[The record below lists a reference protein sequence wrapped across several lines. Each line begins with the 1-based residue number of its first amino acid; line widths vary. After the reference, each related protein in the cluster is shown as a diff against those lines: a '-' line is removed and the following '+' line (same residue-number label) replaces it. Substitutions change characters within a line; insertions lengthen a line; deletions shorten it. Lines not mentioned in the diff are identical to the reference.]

1 MSIVTVQGNAGGTGT
16 LTVTSPNT
24 NSNYTVTLPTA
35 TTTLVGTDATQTL
48 TNKTL
53 TSPAISSPTF
63 TGTAS
68 GTVIVSGTAQ
78 TAPPATPQ
86 YFDFTG
92 IPAWVERIAVMFQG
106 VSTSGTSLPIIQL
119 GTGSTTYTTSGYVG
133 STTDASTTVSTVA
146 HNTGVPLQGAGAAAT
161 VMQGTVVISNITG
174 NVWSSFGVIGRS
186 NTTNTSMI
194 GGTISLAA
202 ALTAVRITTVN
213 GTDTFDAG
221 TINIM
226 YE

>member
-53 TSPAISSPTF
+53 TSPTLTSPTIN
-63 TGTAS
+63 GTPVMGASVITSGAAVSAS
-68 GTVIVSGTAQ
+68 GTSVA
-78 TAPPATPQ
+78 
-86 YFDFTG
+86 FTG
-92 IPAWVERIAVMFQG
+92 IPSWVKRITVMVQG
-106 VSTSGTSLPIIQL
+106 LSTSGTSLPIIQL
-119 GTGSTTYTTSGYVG
+119 GTGSTTYTASGYVG
-133 STTDASTTVSTVA
+133 STTDASTAVATVN
-146 HNTGVPLQGAGAAAT
+146 HNTGITLQAAGAAAT
-161 VMQGTVVISNITG
+161 VTQGSVIISNLTG
-174 NVWSSFGVIGRS
+174 NVWASSGVIGRS

-202 ALTAVRITTVN
+202 VLTAVRVTTVN

-221 TINIM
+221 TINIL

>member
-1 MSIVTVQGNAGGTGT
+1 MAVTIDGSSS
-16 LTVTSPNT
+16 VTI
-24 NSNYTVTLPTA
+24 NSGAVLGIT
-35 TTTLVGTDATQTL
+35 
-48 TNKTL
+48 
-53 TSPAISSPTF
+53 
-63 TGTAS
+63 
-68 GTVIVSGTAQ
+68 SGTAVAS
-78 TAPPATPQ
+78 TSGTSIN
-86 YFDFTG
+86 FTG
-92 IPAWVERIAVMFQG
+92 LPSWVKRITVMFQG

-161 VMQGTVVISNITG
+161 VMQGAVVISNITG
-174 NVWSSFGVIGRS
+174 NVWASFGVIGRS

-221 TINIM
+221 SINIL
-226 YE
+226 YEG